1 MKILLAAGIF
11 YPDVGGPAI
20 HVRKIAERLVEEKFD
35 VTVIAYGDDKVNFQF
50 PFKVKRISRKYP
62 IILQWFFYS
71 ILCLKESLNSRVVY
85 AFDPTAA
92 GIPSCFIAKMLGKPF
107 LIRVGGDPIWER
119 VVENGQRFLSI
130 DDYYKQGLYME
141 DKPTLYKWIKG
152 MLIKSD
158 IIVFY
163 NQFWKTFYN
172 KYFGIPNEKIKIIKN
187 PVFKRENGNESLSDN
202 PVILFAGRFVA
213 YKNLPLVMKAFENV
227 RNKYNKGELVLIGKG
242 PDKESLEILRQ
253 TLKCK
258 DHIIFKESV
267 PQDVLFDLIKKSS
280 ICIGPALSEF
290 NPNFILEALS
300 FGKPVILSNGH
311 GLTVDL
317 PEEMTFDPFNQK
329 ELEEK
334 IIYLLNSDN
343 YKKAVQKVNH
353 LDLNQSWEN
362 VTDFHLNL
370 IKKCII

>member
-35 VTVIAYGDDKVNFQF
+35 VTVIAYGDDTDNFQF

-62 IILQWFFYS
+62 IILQWFFYFL
-71 ILCLKESLNSRVVY
+71 LCLKESLNSRVVY

-152 MLIKSD
+152 MLIKAD

-187 PVFKRENGNESLSDN
+187 PVFKRENG
-202 PVILFAGRFVA
+202 F
-213 YKNLPLVMKAFENV
+213 
-227 RNKYNKGELVLIGKG
+227 KGTRCF
-242 PDKESLEILRQ
+242 SWCFQ
-253 TLKCK
+253 
-258 DHIIFKESV
+258 
-267 PQDVLFDLIKKSS
+267 
-280 ICIGPALSEF
+280 
-290 NPNFILEALS
+290 
-300 FGKPVILSNGH
+300 
-311 GLTVDL
+311 
-317 PEEMTFDPFNQK
+317 
-329 ELEEK
+329 
-334 IIYLLNSDN
+334 IYL
-343 YKKAVQKVNH
+343 
-353 LDLNQSWEN
+353 
-362 VTDFHLNL
+362 F
-370 IKKCII
+370 